1 MMTMWRSE
9 FARWFRLEPPGKKIL
24 DLVDAHIKIV
34 REIAGQVT
42 TVNEPLRNMRWE
54 ELEKTYGIIDV
65 LESEADNVHRSAV
78 AKICEGSYFGGI
90 FSELLLLADKIDNIA
105 DSAKDAV
112 KVLIQRKLDEGILNC
127 ITSTD
132 DLDKFLINCRDAVY
146 ALDDAVKGLSIN
158 RKTAIERTHKI
169 KEREEDADLY
179 KSRLLQSLFGE
190 CGSQDTLGIL
200 QFQNF
205 INIGDDIADNAED
218 AGDII
223 LVLITRGYG

>member
-1 MMTMWRSE
+1 MVTMWRSE
-9 FARWFRLEPPGKKIL
+9 FARRLRFEPPGKKVL
-24 DLVDAHIKIV
+24 DLIDAHLKIV
-34 REIAGQVT
+34 KEIASQVT
-42 TVNEPLRNMRWE
+42 TINEPLRNMRWE

-112 KVLIQRKLDEGILNC
+112 KVLIQRRPDERILNC
-127 ITSTD
+127 VTSTD
-132 DLDKFLINCRDAVY
+132 DLDKFLSNCRDAVY
-146 ALDDAVKGLSIN
+146 ALDSAVKGLSVN

-190 CGSQDTLGIL
+190 CGSQDTLGII